1 MCLTDIEN
9 IIGYRMNICNIKF
22 GLEGK
27 QDVQHN
33 ADIIVRTEGTGC
45 MVHS

>member
-9 IIGYRMNICNIKF
+9 IIGYRMNICDIKF

-33 ADIIVRTEGTGC
+33 ADIIVRTEGIGC
-45 MVHS
+45 IVHS